1 MVEKNNKPIKVIFFD
16 IGGVLLHIHPEKMI
30 KQISTITSIPFDIVK
45 RSFPEDAHDSYEKG
59 KMTDNGWFQSCKNSL
74 PTNNNLKEN
83 QFWEAWSMLLGDETD
98 VIDIL
103 IRLKKSYKIWLLSNT
118 NSRHI
123 KKEIENNYVFPKLV
137 DGAIY
142 SYDVGHRKPEQ
153 KIYQVACER
162 AEIEPERCVFI
173 DDLKDNISGA
183 INSGLNSIHYNNTT
197 QLKKDLKIMSLIN
210 D

>member
-1 MVEKNNKPIKVIFFD
+1 M
-16 IGGVLLHIHPEKMI
+16 
-30 KQISTITSIPFDIVK
+30 
-45 RSFPEDAHDSYEKG
+45 
-59 KMTDNGWFQSCKNSL
+59 
-74 PTNNNLKEN
+74 
-83 QFWEAWSMLLGDETD
+83 
-98 VIDIL
+98 
-103 IRLKKSYKIWLLSNT
+103 
-118 NSRHI
+118 
-123 KKEIENNYVFPKLV
+123 

-162 AEIEPERCVFI
+162 AQINPKRCVFI

-183 INSGLNSIHYNNTT
+183 ISAGLNSIHYNNTT